1 MPAFFDNARRDGD
14 GRYRFRR
21 GYSVDPHEDLHPE
34 MGEQAVEVG
43 ADVPSTIS
51 ELIAMQ
57 QANQSDEPLPSK
69 PERLTTKVRRVLDLI
84 DELETT
90 AAEDQQIALS
100 IVRQLECYH
109 DDIVAKMQEDADA
122 KHNQIVAWAVDADR
136 LMQSRIL
143 LESVDLS

>member
-57 QANQSDEPLPSK
+57 QA
-69 PERLTTKVRRVLDLI
+69 RRAEAGEYPVW
-84 DELETT
+84 ELEE
-90 AAEDQQIALS
+90 AGNRVPGLS
-100 IVRQLECYH
+100 KVIS
-109 DDIVAKMQEDADA
+109 KM
-122 KHNQIVAWAVDADR
+122 V
-136 LMQSRIL
+136 SGG
-143 LESVDLS
+143 

>member
-1 MPAFFDNARRDGD
+1 
-14 GRYRFRR
+14 
-21 GYSVDPHEDLHPE
+21 L
-34 MGEQAVEVG
+34 
-43 ADVPSTIS
+43 DV
-51 ELIAMQ
+51 Q
-57 QANQSDEPLPSK
+57 
-69 PERLTTKVRRVLDLI
+69 ERLDELAVLIEDAKAMPLSASCLVNRAQVLDLI

-136 LMQSRIL
+136 LMQSRIV